1 MSCLKFENLKEF
13 KNFSM
18 GSQIQLF
25 VYEYFQNEF
34 IPFVDK
40 ANTLHLDG
48 IKGLKEVFHDR
59 GVGNRF
65 IDLKNLLVR

>member
-1 MSCLKFENLKEF
+1 MLLPNECLKFENLKEF

-25 VYEYFQNEF
+25 VYEYFRNEF

-48 IKGLKEVFHDR
+48 IKGLKEVFHD
-59 GVGNRF
+59 GLE
-65 IDLKNLLVR
+65 IDLLTWKTS